1 MVASCFCRGRKS
13 VDAMD
18 GLYVQK
24 RCFHLSLSSG
34 AMSMMDTGDHAFYLA
49 LSQVVATPHVFAIRG
64 EKILKMIASMIFKT
78 YLHRLPLT
86 CTDL

>member
-1 MVASCFCRGRKS
+1 
-13 VDAMD
+13 
-18 GLYVQK
+18 
-24 RCFHLSLSSG
+24 
-34 AMSMMDTGDHAFYLA
+34 MMDTGDHAFYLV